1 MSTKA
6 VANQPKVARAAS
18 ILIRALML
26 TVREAMLAAE
36 FSVAEASMKWLQR
49 KVTRSL
55 PLKTKHGLKHNQRSE
70 DEGLGQNSTR
80 GYGATNVC
88 KVDQ

>member
-6 VANQPKVARAAS
+6 VADQPKVARAAS
-18 ILIRALML
+18 ILIRAPTL

-49 KVTRSL
+49 RTFGRTTSVVGKVEHSW
-55 PLKTKHGLKHNQRSE
+55 
-70 DEGLGQNSTR
+70 
-80 GYGATNVC
+80 
-88 KVDQ
+88 